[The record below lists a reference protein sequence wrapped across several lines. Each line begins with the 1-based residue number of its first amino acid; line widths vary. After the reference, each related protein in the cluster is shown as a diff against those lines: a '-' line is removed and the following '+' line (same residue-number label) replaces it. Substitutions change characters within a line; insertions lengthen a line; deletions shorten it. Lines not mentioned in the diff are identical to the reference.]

1 MLYIKPFTSEDGLPQ
16 FAEAFREGRLSYI
29 AFSGKEIIGHI
40 FYRARPDRLFIE
52 EVESGGDLGLFDG
65 LIRAV
70 ADAAVT
76 AGLPCAEF
84 GPKVDKAS
92 LSALSV
98 PVDGQNCLGSLPAFL
113 HNCKS
118 CNFS

>member
-1 MLYIKPFTSEDGLPQ
+1 MLYIKPFTSEDNLPQ
-16 FAEAFREGRLSYI
+16 FAEAFRQGKLSYI

-40 FYRARPDRLFIE
+40 FYHGEKDRLVVE

-76 AGLPCAEF
+76 AGLPAVEF
-84 GPKVDKAS
+84 GPAVDRTS
-92 LSALSV
+92 LAALSV
-98 PVDGQNCLGSLPAFL
+98 PLDDQNCLTGLPAFL

>member
-1 MLYIKPFTSEDGLPQ
+1 MLYIKPFTSEDELPR
-16 FAEAFREGRLSYI
+16 FAEAFREGKLSYI

-40 FYRARPDRLFIE
+40 FYRARPDRLLIE

-76 AGLPCAEF
+76 AGLPCVEF